1 MSATGNVRALGQRL
15 MTLSHLSLKMK
26 FSLLITSL
34 VVLTVALVS
43 FFLLRQQ
50 QQALTQEMI
59 KRGDTIAEHLA
70 AAGKG
75 ALVAN
80 DDLTLNVLVREAMN
94 DRDVAFVAFVD
105 DEGTVRAHSD
115 VALIGKPLARR
126 PGLAPLGD
134 KPLIQTYRSES
145 RHMVID
151 FAVPLIFSQV
161 PVGALY
167 VGFSKDS
174 IATALVTARNR
185 ATLVT
190 VAMVLI
196 GIGGAV
202 GLATLLSRPISR
214 LMAGTRAIAQGNFHV
229 VLPVTSREQPGTPP
243 GSFNQ
248 MARSLR
254 EKEMIKRAFTRYVAR
269 EVVEEI
275 LKDPEQLALTGERR
289 EVTVLFCDIRGF
301 TPLAERL

>member
-1 MSATGNVRALGQRL
+1 MSAISTLRAFGSRL
-15 MTLSHLSLKMK
+15 MTLRHLSLKVK

-50 QQALTQEMI
+50 QQALTLEMI
-59 KRGDTIAEHLA
+59 KRGQTIAEHLA
-70 AAGKG
+70 AGGKG

-80 DDLTLNVLVREAMN
+80 DDLTLNVLVKEAMN
-94 DRDVAFVAFVD
+94 DPDVAFVAFVD

-115 VALIGKPLARR
+115 VALIGRPLARR

-145 RHMVID
+145 RHVIID
-151 FAVPLIFSQV
+151 FAVPLVFSQV

-214 LMAGTRAIAQGNFHV
+214 LDR
-229 VLPVTSREQPGTPP
+229 
-243 GSFNQ
+243 
-248 MARSLR
+248 
-254 EKEMIKRAFTRYVAR
+254 KR
-269 EVVEEI
+269 
-275 LKDPEQLALTGERR
+275 
-289 EVTVLFCDIRGF
+289 
-301 TPLAERL
+301 